1 MAEGNDKMSVTS
13 GRRLISTSPGSSDN
27 VDYAQTRYLNLMC
40 LSSDIQQ
47 KRNHL
52 LTKENAYN
60 SVIPFLSL

>member
-47 KRNHL
+47 KRHL